1 MYVQCPSFIQKE
13 QHRGKEG
20 ETEPEPA
27 QSICPRSNFQQL
39 STWDPGVYIYFL
51 RHSWPKTSEIKY
63 VISGR
68 LGLTKSTWGPECT
81 FIFQRHFWPKTSE
94 IKYVISG
101 RLGATT
107 KYSREVGQT
116 QTVSWINSPVPQDH
130 VASESKTPTW
140 QKKIQKGIKIL
151 DMFRIVTSWWYHTTS
166 NVRSCTTRFGYF
178 RRANWGRAWDVIWSM
193 AKF

>member
-51 RHSWPKTSEIKY
+51 RHS
-63 VISGR
+63 
-68 LGLTKSTWGPECT
+68 
-81 FIFQRHFWPKTSE
+81 WPKTSE

-178 RRANWGRAWDVIWSM
+178 RRANWGRGLGCYLVNGQIYITLAGTERTER
-193 AKF
+193 K